1 MRFSALFA
9 VSRVVVLAASGIVC
23 GLSNSV
29 QVFGQVGSAAI
40 PAVVPQDGFTSSGLP
55 DAPSSLFKRP
65 NPPPVDAN
73 RLLSPEVW
81 SSSDDGNASDGPVT
95 KITID
100 NINVFALRHEIRKYN
115 HKHQASED
123 PDNPV
128 TLEGVAYP
136 ERYHWGALIA
146 QSYFFNLSESAWRIA
161 MDDQIRYLMAK
172 KPFWHDY
179 VASMKQFNMRRWNDG
194 DDFLVNYIG
203 HPMQGAVSAYIEIQN
218 SPRDR
223 NLEISATH
231 DYWMSRF
238 RGFLWAVAFSTHS
251 EISPLGEAGIG
262 NEGGWT
268 YPIAGCHK
276 PCKQWHPPMHYTNNT
291 GWVDFIITPTVGMLW
306 VLLEDSLDR
315 YVSDRIQGSHIHAV
329 APKIVRGALNPS
341 RTWANFMRLKEPWYR
356 DWQHDTRERAARPA
370 IHMLRADESPAQE
383 RLGRFSIA
391 GHYRSMPLGTYLKSC
406 VLCFAGHGGGFEV
419 EYAVTP
425 WLNAS
430 FGLDKQQGLSDKNA
444 TEDGTAT
451 FTGFGIR
458 LVHDRPH
465 NTFSLVVRPG
475 MVLDQAVMPAHL
487 DVATGKY
494 IPEKSSSMNHT
505 AGTLLA
511 ANDYKINRN
520 FAVRTS
526 LGVVVVRYKTNVV
539 DPPAI
544 GKPPYLSWLSHEN
557 FTNHTTWVW
566 QGGPVVRF

>member
-1 MRFSALFA
+1 MRFFSLLP
-9 VSRVVVLAASGIVC
+9 VSRVVVLAALGITC
-23 GLSNSV
+23 GLSS
-29 QVFGQVGSAAI
+29 FAQVGPAPM
-40 PAVVPQDGFTSSGLP
+40 PAVVPQDGLTSSGLP
-55 DAPSSLFKRP
+55 DAPGSLYRRP
-65 NPPPVDAN
+65 APPPIDAN
-73 RLLSPEVW
+73 RLLSPDDW
-81 SSSDDGNASDGPVT
+81 SSSDDDDAPSSSPRT
-95 KITID
+95 KFTFD
-100 NINVFALRHEIRKYN
+100 DVNIAAMRNVIRKHN
-115 HKHQASED
+115 HKHESPED
-123 PDNPV
+123 FDNPV
-128 TLEGVAYP
+128 TLEGVVYP
-136 ERYHWGALIA
+136 ERYHWGGLIA
-146 QSYFFNLSESAWRIA
+146 QSYFFNLSESAFRLA
-161 MDDQIRYLMAK
+161 SDDQIRYLMAK

-194 DDFLVNYIG
+194 DNFLVNYVG

-238 RGFLWAVAFSTHS
+238 RGFLWAVAYSTHS

-276 PCKQWHPPMHYTNNT
+276 PCPQWHEGMHYTNNT
-291 GWVDFIITPTVGMLW
+291 GWVDFIITPTVGTLW
-306 VLLEDSLDR
+306 VLMEDTLDR
-315 YVSDRIQGSHIHAV
+315 YVSDRIQGTHIHAV
-329 APKIVRGALNPS
+329 APKIVRGALNPA

-356 DWQHDTRERAARPA
+356 DWQHDSQRERRARPA
-370 IHMLRADESPAQE
+370 IHMLRADESPVEQ

-406 VLCFAGHGGGFEV
+406 TLCFSGHGGGMEV
-419 EYAVTP
+419 EYAITP

-430 FGLDKQQGLSDKNA
+430 FGLDKQQGLSEKNA
-444 TEDGTAT
+444 TVDGTAT

-475 MVLDQAVMPAHL
+475 MVLDQAVVPAHL

-494 IPEKSSSMNHT
+494 IEEKSSSMKHM

-511 ANDYKINRN
+511 ANDYKINRK
-520 FAVRTS
+520 FAVRSS
-526 LGVVVVRYKTNVV
+526 LGVIVVRYKTGVV
-539 DPPAI
+539 DPPGI
-544 GKPPYLSWLSHEN
+544 GAPPYLSWLSHEN
-557 FTNHTTWVW
+557 YTNHTTWVW
-566 QGGPVVRF
+566 QGGPVLRF